1 MLEGLVR
8 TFDEARPWAPAIA
21 VRDGS
26 IVAVGTTRECREAAG
41 PHAEVLRA
49 ALVLPGFV
57 DCHVH
62 PLQGGLDLIGCDLHQ
77 ADTAAGYL
85 DLVARFAAAHPD
97 EPWITGG
104 GWVLPAFPGGLATA
118 AELDAVTGDRPAYL
132 MNTDRHGAWVN
143 SAALR
148 RAGIDATTP
157 DPPDGRIERDQYGQ
171 PTGMLH
177 EGAAGLVASTMP
189 RLSPEHLRSALLAAQ
204 AQLHAAGIT
213 AWQDAIVGEYLG
225 YPDALPV
232 YCDLAASG
240 DLTATVELALWWDR
254 NAWPGQLAALLARRR
269 IAAIAC
275 LSANTVKIM
284 VDGIVENRSAALHR
298 PYLSGAG
305 DADAGSTFLDPDE
318 LVDAVAAVAGA
329 GFAAHLHAI
338 GDRAVTDALD
348 AMAALPESGASP
360 DGGPE
365 VTPGRQPRHHIAHL
379 QLVAPQDIPRFAAL
393 GVTANLQML
402 WAAEDDQVRDLCR
415 PLLGDDRVEMQ
426 YPFAS
431 LLAAG
436 APLVTGSD
444 WPVSTPAVL
453 DQIQVGV
460 TRRPVEHR
468 TAPRWPS
475 SRRSPSRPRCGP
487 PPSAADGCTAGTSDS
502 GPAPGPTSW
511 RLIGTSTGSRPAR
524 SPPPR

>member
-1 MLEGLVR
+1 M
-8 TFDEARPWAPAIA
+8 
-21 VRDGS
+21 
-26 IVAVGTTRECREAAG
+26 AVGTTGECRQAAG

-49 ALVLPGFV
+49 PLVLSGFV

-62 PLQGGLDLIGCDLHQ
+62 PLQGGLDLLGCDLHE
-77 ADTAAGYL
+77 ADTATGYL
-85 DLVARFAAAHPD
+85 DLVARFAADHPD
-97 EPWITGG
+97 DPWITGG

-157 DPPDGRIERDQYGQ
+157 DPADGRIERDQDGQ

-177 EGAAGLVASTMP
+177 EGAAALVASIMP
-189 RLSPEHLRSALLAAQ
+189 RLGPAHLRSALLAAQ
-204 AQLHAAGIT
+204 AHLHAAGIT

-240 DLTATVELALWWDR
+240 ELTATVELALWWDR
-254 NAWPGQLAALLARRR
+254 NAGPGQLAALLARRR
-269 IAAIAC
+269 IAAAAG

-284 VDGIVENRSAALHR
+284 VDGIVENRSAALHL
-298 PYLSGAG
+298 PYLCGADG
-305 DADAGSTFLDPDE
+305 ADAGSTFLDPDE
-318 LVDAVAAVAGA
+318 LIDAVAAVDGA

-348 AMAALPESGASP
+348 AIAAVLGIGAPP
-360 DGGPE
+360 DGGSA
-365 VTPGRQPRHHIAHL
+365 VAPGGRRRHHIAHL

-415 PLLGDDRVEMQ
+415 PLLGDDRVDRQ

-431 LLAAG
+431 LLATG

-444 WPVSTPAVL
+444 WPVSTPAVV

-460 TRRPVEHR
+460 TRRPVDHPDRPPLAIEQALTVEAAVRAATVGGGRLHGRDVRLRPGARADLVALDRDIYRIPAEEIASAEVITTVAGGTVVHR
-468 TAPRWPS
+468 R
-475 SRRSPSRPRCGP
+475 
-487 PPSAADGCTAGTSDS
+487 
-502 GPAPGPTSW
+502 
-511 RLIGTSTGSRPAR
+511 
-524 SPPPR
+524 